1 MSAFVAMR
9 AGPGQA
15 ARQARLGLAF
25 SAPAA
30 ALLAALVLMPIVILI
45 WLSFT
50 DYRLGAVSVNGV
62 GAANYLAMLSDPVVR
77 RSVGNTALYAGIVIP
92 ASVFGG
98 LILAILVHARIRT
111 RSVYEVIYFLPVTS
125 TLVAMAT
132 VWQFM
137 LHPNLG
143 AVAPIAA
150 ALGLPNPD
158 FLNDP
163 DLAIGAIALIGIWQQ
178 LGFNLILFLAG
189 LSIIPADLYEAAA
202 VDGADHPVDRFFGVT
217 WPMLAPTTLFVTITS
232 TIAAFKTFDT
242 VHVLTRGGPLGR
254 TETVL
259 YVMYLEGFQY
269 FRIGYA
275 AALTVA
281 FLLFLVLLSI
291 AQAVAVERRV
301 HYA

>member
-1 MSAFVAMR
+1 MSAFVATR
-9 AGPGQA
+9 PGRGLA
-15 ARQARLGLAF
+15 KRQARLGMSF

-30 ALLAALVLMPIVILI
+30 ALLAALVLTPIVILI
-45 WLSFT
+45 WLSLT
-50 DYRLGAVSVNGV
+50 DYRLGAVSMNFV
-62 GAANYLAMLSDPVVR
+62 GANNYKAMLADPVVR
-77 RSVGNTALYAGIVIP
+77 RSVANTALYAGIVIP
-92 ASVFGG
+92 ASVLGA
-98 LILAILVHARIRT
+98 LLLAILIHARIRT
-111 RSVYEVIYFLPVTS
+111 RSAYEVIYFLPVTS

-137 LHPNLG
+137 LHPKLG
-143 AVAPIAA
+143 AIAPLAA
-150 ALGLPNPD
+150 AFGVPNPD

-163 DLAIGAIALIGIWQQ
+163 DLAIGAIAMIGIWQQ
-178 LGFNLILFLAG
+178 LGFNMILFLAG

-202 VDGADHPVDRFFGVT
+202 VDGADNPVDRFLGVT

-232 TIAAFKTFDT
+232 TISAFKTFDT

-259 YVMYLEGFQY
+259 YVLYLEGFQY

-291 AQAVAVERRV
+291 AQAFAVERKV
-301 HYA
+301 HYS